1 MKEEYQKLW
10 EKIRRFELD
19 EPHTTFPFS
28 SRLARENAWEIDYT
42 LRVMLE
48 YKKFMFLLCISPH
61 PLTPSD
67 AVDQVWHLHLIY
79 SKSYW
84 EEFCQKTLE
93 KTIHHNPTKGGK
105 KEGEKFKDWYSKTLD
120 FYVHIFEQ
128 SPPSDIWLAP
138 NKRFKEIH
146 FQRVNTQQNWII
158 PKPQWLKHLWK
169 FFKN

>member
-1 MKEEYQKLW
+1 
-10 EKIRRFELD
+10 
-19 EPHTTFPFS
+19 
-28 SRLARENAWEIDYT
+28 
-42 LRVMLE
+42 
-48 YKKFMFLLCISPH
+48 
-61 PLTPSD
+61 
-67 AVDQVWHLHLIY
+67 
-79 SKSYW
+79 
-84 EEFCQKTLE
+84 LE